1 MNSRTGVSYFFIV
14 FLLPSCLVPAF
25 EPEVDKY
32 NTSQGFFVLFCFVFP
47 IVHSFLYVKACRY
60 SYSYSDPD

>member
-32 NTSQGFFVLFCFVFP
+32 NTSQGFFVLFCFPHSTQFP
-47 IVHSFLYVKACRY
+47 ICKSMSL
-60 SYSYSDPD
+60 